1 MVSQTVFLAY
11 VLAILAGLI
20 IELFFQLVHYKDSLS
35 VNAPRDV
42 NYMSVTQ
49 YVSGGRRKWF
59 KYFLFRLLPPV
70 LIMLLL
76 VAVLQRY
83 LGIDRVTPYLLASA
97 IVSLVPRD
105 IYGFLKKRL
114 VSEKILHL
122 TFIVLVLVLAYV
134 FSWIGSRYDLSFVAP
149 SPEGLFDSL
158 WSALLVA
165 MLVLLYMKI
174 TNMGQPQPFV
184 NAYEEQNAHDNY
196 VVSSF
201 NKIYKKHD
209 KVIKKSAKENICSVP
224 ILYAVLIHE
233 NMNRPAFLRRI
244 ENMIVRGFGVRM
256 TVGLAQVR
264 SDKPLSDEESI
275 KRAAK
280 ILEGTKY
287 ISSTK
292 KGLEDIDKLQDALEV
307 YNPSSLYAE
316 SIAKIMDSL
325 LRYAPKIFKE
335 YRNR

>member
-1 MVSQTVFLAY
+1 MISQTVILAY
-11 VLAILAGLI
+11 VFAVVAGLI
-20 IELFFQLVHYKDSLS
+20 IELFFQLVRYKDSLN

-42 NYMSVTQ
+42 NYMSVSQ
-49 YVSGGRRKWF
+49 YVSGGRRKWLN
-59 KYFLFRLLPPV
+59 YFLFRLLPPAI
-70 LIMLLL
+70 IMLLL

-83 LGIDRVTPYLLASA
+83 LGVDRMVPYLLASA
-97 IVSLVPRD
+97 VVSLVPRD

-114 VSEKILHL
+114 VSEKLLHL
-122 TFIVLVLVLAYV
+122 TFIALIVFLAYL
-134 FSWIGSRYDLSFVAP
+134 FAWIGSRYDLSFIAP

-174 TNMGQPQPFV
+174 TNMGRTQSFV
-184 NAYEEQNAHDNY
+184 DEFEEQNAHDNY
-196 VVSSF
+196 VVQSF

-209 KVIKKSAKENICSVP
+209 KVIRKAAKENICSIP
-224 ILYAVLIHE
+224 ILYAVLIYE

-244 ENMIVRGFGVRM
+244 ENMIVRGFGVQM

-275 KRAAK
+275 RRAAK

-292 KGLEDIDKLQDALEV
+292 KGLEDIDKLEDALEA
-307 YNPSSLYAE
+307 YNSSSLYAE